1 MSIIICPHCGYMT
14 EQEVRECPSCHQK
27 IGGVSEKIIENERR
41 KNKEKELEEL
51 KEAGRPSG
59 IDMTWPHKSKGVAI
73 FLASILGVLSI
84 DEFYLG
90 IEMKTIIIH
99 LVLSVISSGS
109 LGFIIG
115 LWRAYKYIS
124 ASDEEFQRKYHVI
137 L

>member
-14 EQEVRECPSCHQK
+14 EQEVGVCPSCNQK
-27 IGGVSEKIIENERR
+27 LSGVSEKIKENERR
-41 KNKEKELEEL
+41 ISKEKELEEL
-51 KEAGRPSG
+51 KEAGRPTG
-59 IDMTWPHKSKGVAI
+59 IDMTWPHKSKGAAI
-73 FLASILGVLSI
+73 FLASILGVLSL

-90 IEMKTIIIH
+90 IDIKTIIIH

-109 LGFIIG
+109 LGFIMG

-124 ASDEEFQRKYHVI
+124 SSDEEFQRKYHVI